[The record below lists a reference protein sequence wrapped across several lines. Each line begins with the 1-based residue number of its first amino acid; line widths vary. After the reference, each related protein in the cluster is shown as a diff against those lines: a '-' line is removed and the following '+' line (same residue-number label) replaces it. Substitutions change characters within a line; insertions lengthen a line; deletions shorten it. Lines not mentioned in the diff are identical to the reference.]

1 MPDPSSADV
10 ANQTPVS
17 CHAKLQALSQTFL
30 MECMGCIQH
39 GKLTAL
45 IVVLKAIINGNK
57 PTHINNGSDFDKI
70 IQFRIG
76 TWCAWPI
83 ENPKKRGKDAAR
95 LIYEHIKKTHATAK
109 SREQV
114 LTDLHQIETYPF
126 LLTDVEL
133 QEMNVIRDKALAGGA
148 VKSTNQLLASAL
160 NNETL
165 GRNGRSDGS
174 TTTERQL
181 VLQALGQ

>member
-1 MPDPSSADV
+1 
-10 ANQTPVS
+10 
-17 CHAKLQALSQTFL
+17 
-30 MECMGCIQH
+30 MEFMGCIQL

-114 LTDLHQIETYPF
+114 LTDLHQIETHPF

-148 VKSTNQLLASAL
+148 VKSTNQF
-160 NNETL
+160 L
-165 GRNGRSDGS
+165 GHPVRHRPNYKIKCAPLFMHSDAAPCNGIGQFGRSW
-174 TTTERQL
+174 
-181 VLQALGQ
+181 